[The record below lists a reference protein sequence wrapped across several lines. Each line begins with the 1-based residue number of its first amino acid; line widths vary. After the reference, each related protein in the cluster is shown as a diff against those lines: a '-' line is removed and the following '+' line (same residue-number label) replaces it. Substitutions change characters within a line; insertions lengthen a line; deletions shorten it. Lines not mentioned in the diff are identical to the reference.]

1 VPGAERTLK
10 YIRVILDFISKE
22 DSNMSI
28 AIAATA
34 PERDGQIAMHG
45 ARAPFY
51 LLFDKRGDMLE
62 AVANPVVQVAGGA
75 APKAAQFLEEK
86 GVTLLA
92 AGDFGDTFIAEL
104 EERGIRHARLSG
116 SISDAV
122 AELIG

>member
-1 VPGAERTLK
+1 
-10 YIRVILDFISKE
+10 VI
-22 DSNMSI
+22 
-28 AIAATA
+28 TW
-34 PERDGQIAMHG
+34 G
-45 ARAPFY
+45 ARGRTHAEIYPGNLGFHQQGGFEY
-51 LLFDKRGDMLE
+51 EHCNCCNGTGTGWPDRDAWRAC
-62 AVANPVVQVAGGA
+62 AVLSAAGGA